1 MAMTRGAMAAPFVAL
16 VMAAAPAQ
24 ADVFSFALR
33 AVAVDH
39 GGGGLSF
46 SGTPAD
52 LTTLDPA
59 LRPDPSAAGLTF
71 NLPEQPLERALF
83 DRLMVGGDVV
93 VAEAVL
99 PGRDLRIAYG
109 ERRFSPFWV
118 GIDGSLD
125 RVHAV
130 KQALYRSFDEGL
142 NPDDYFL
149 TTIAGLIDD
158 AADRDRGHGSDEDMA
173 ADTLAALDVTLT
185 AAVMRFGA
193 DLQGA
198 RLVPRDIDRELFDY
212 DRPSVNRPLI
222 AQEAS
227 AADSIDA
234 YLMTLAPAD
243 RRYGDLRRALALH
256 RDLALAGGW
265 PSVPE
270 GPTLRPGEVDAR
282 VPALRARLAV
292 SGDYDAAMADAA
304 MADAAAVED
313 DAAEDV
319 TDAGSV
325 DQISADDTV
334 FDDALVAAVERFQAR
349 HGLLVDGVVGP
360 ATMGALNV
368 TVDDRIDQIVASL
381 ERRRWLDRDLGD
393 TYLMVNIPAYRLTI
407 VDDGAVLREMDVVVG
422 RADRPTPLFSSALT
436 WMEFN
441 PTWTVPITIAQNDM
455 LPRLIEDPTY
465 LAQQGIRLY
474 SDWSRE
480 RVEMV
485 AEDIEWTE
493 VGRGI
498 RRFMLR
504 QEPGPGN
511 ALGRVKFMM
520 ANSFSV
526 YLHDTPARNLFYRD
540 RRAYSSGCVR
550 VSDPMWLADYLM
562 GEAEGWSTRRDGLL
576 SHWRTTR
583 INLPDGVPTHLAY
596 FTAWLD
602 DDGTTH
608 FREDVYGADRLIADA
623 LAQQSAARTQVAAAP

>member
-1 MAMTRGAMAAPFVAL
+1 MAMTRGTLAASFVAIAMAT
-16 VMAAAPAQ
+16 APAQ

-46 SGTPAD
+46 SGVPAE
-52 LTTLDPA
+52 LMTLDPE
-59 LRPDPSAAGLTF
+59 LRPDPGVGGLPLTP
-71 NLPEQPLERALF
+71 PEQPLARAVF
-83 DRLMVGGDVV
+83 DRLMVGGDVI
-93 VAEAVL
+93 VADAVL
-99 PGRDLRIAYG
+99 HGRDLRIAYG

-125 RVHAV
+125 RAYAV

-149 TTIAGLIDD
+149 ATIAALIDQ
-158 AADRDRGHGSDEDMA
+158 AHGNPGDGGGQDMA
-173 ADTLAALDVTLT
+173 TETLAALDVTLT

-198 RLVPRDIDRELFDY
+198 RLAPRDIDRELFDY
-212 DRPSVNRPLI
+212 DRPSVDRPLI

-227 AADSIDA
+227 AADSIDT
-234 YLMTLAPAD
+234 YLMDLVPAD
-243 RRYGDLRRALALH
+243 RRYGDLRRALAAH

-270 GPTLRPGEVDAR
+270 GPTLRPGDVDAR
-282 VPALRARLAV
+282 VPALRVRLTA
-292 SGDYDAAMADAA
+292 SGDYDAAAGNVAADEAAEEIADA
-304 MADAAAVED
+304 
-313 DAAEDV
+313 
-319 TDAGSV
+319 DAG
-325 DQISADDTV
+325 DRTGPDDTV
-334 FDDALVAAVERFQAR
+334 FDDELVAAVERFQAR

-360 ATMGALNV
+360 ATRGALNV
-368 TVDDRIDQIVASL
+368 TVEDRIGQIIASL

-407 VDDGAVLREMDVVVG
+407 VDGGAVLREMDVVVG

-455 LPRLIEDPTY
+455 LPRLIEDPAY
-465 LAQQGIRLY
+465 LAEQGIRLY
-474 SDWSRE
+474 SDWGRD
-480 RVEMV
+480 RVEMF

-504 QEPGPGN
+504 QEPGPAN

-526 YLHDTPARNLFYRD
+526 YLHDTPTRNLFYRD

-550 VSDPMWLADYLM
+550 VSDPMWLADHLM
-562 GEAEGWSTRRDGLL
+562 AEATNWPTRRDRLL
-576 SHWRTTR
+576 SDWQTTR
-583 INLPDGVPTHLAY
+583 INLPQGVPTHLAY

-608 FREDVYGADRLIADA
+608 FREDVYGADRLIVEA
-623 LAQQSAARTQVAAAP
+623 LAQQSAARMQVAAAP